1 MSLLTAFNNIVI
13 DFIDDCI
20 AVIPQE
26 PKFKIYKQAILIFK
40 KYNPRKIPETFKS
53 YLALYRPQIDSKDE
67 NFFLNNSFNEVQ
79 NLNKQLQIEEE
90 EEEEIFKV
98 INQIKNYWKELSQEN
113 RDTIWEYM
121 EVMVK
126 LSDQL

>member
-20 AVIPQE
+20 TVIPQE
-26 PKFKIYKQAILIFK
+26 PKFKLYKQAILIFK

-67 NFFLNNSFNEVQ
+67 KFFLNNQFSEVQ
-79 NLNKQLQIEEE
+79 NINKQLEIEEE

-98 INQIKNYWKELSQEN
+98 INQIKNYWKELSQDN
-113 RDTIWEYM
+113 RNTIWEYM